1 MSFDDDNSRPSL
13 LRDELRLIPAWS
25 YVLAAIAFCFG
36 QYFVHVLMP
45 NHRPPGPG
53 GGAPISMR
61 VFWGLSWGAVL
72 AVYAL
77 LIGYISRDAKRR
89 NMNAGLWCLAAI
101 FMPGAI
107 GTVVYFLLRQP
118 LVTPC
123 PACGS
128 GIEAGANFCSQCRFQ
143 VGLACGHCFRS
154 VKTTEVYCGRCG
166 HNLTE
171 DSVPARLRELQS

>member
-1 MSFDDDNSRPSL
+1 MPYEEENPRPSL
-13 LRDELRLIPAWS
+13 LREELRLIPVWS
-25 YVLAAIAFCFG
+25 MVLAVAAFVAA
-36 QYFVHVLMP
+36 QYFVHMLMP
-45 NHRPPGPG
+45 HHRPPNT
-53 GGAPISMR
+53 PIGMR
-61 VFWGLSWGAVL
+61 VFWGISWGAVL

-123 PACGS
+123 PGCGAE
-128 GIEAGANFCSQCRFQ
+128 IESGANFCSQCRFQ
-143 VGLACGHCFRS
+143 VGLACGQCFRS
-154 VKTTEVYCGRCG
+154 VRPTEVFCARCG
-166 HNLTE
+166 HSLVE
-171 DSVPARLRELQS
+171 DAVPARLRAMQG

>member
-1 MSFDDDNSRPSL
+1 MPYDNDDNLKPAL
-13 LRDELRLIPAWS
+13 LRDELRLIPGWS
-25 YVLAAIAFCFG
+25 YSLAVVAFLFG
-36 QYFVHVLMP
+36 QYFVHSLMP
-45 NHRPPGPG
+45 HHHPSGSTGPIG
-53 GGAPISMR
+53 MR
-61 VFWGLSWGAVL
+61 IFWGISWGAVL

-118 LVTPC
+118 LYTNC
-123 PACGS
+123 PACRS
-128 GIEAGANFCSQCRFQ
+128 AIEAGQNFCAQCRFQ
-143 VGLACGHCFRS
+143 VGLVCGQCFRS
-154 VKTTEVYCGRCG
+154 IRPTEMYCGRCG

-171 DSVPARLRELQS
+171 DAVPARLRAMQE